1 MGNNRFCDDDS
12 VPDEASALAEV
23 LCVGDDTT
31 GERLDLFLSV
41 SLGVTR
47 SFAKKL
53 IEMGQV
59 RPLGTGGKAKAG
71 YRTREGERYEIIVP
85 PPQALEIEPEAVD
98 FDVLYEDG
106 DILVIDKPAGL
117 VVHPAPGH
125 WRGTLVHGLLWRY
138 PDIGVSNGVVR
149 PGIVHRLDR
158 TTSGLMVVT
167 RNVRAQAGLID
178 AFRNREVDKRY
189 LALVKGTAPVEG
201 YIEAPIGRDERN
213 RLRMAVTSDGREAST
228 TFNRL
233 WARKSCSLLT
243 CKIHTGRTHQIRV
256 HLRHIG
262 CPLVGDTLYGGG
274 RRDPLPLDRVFL
286 HSWKLS
292 FLHPL
297 TGQLLA
303 FRAPLPTELTRYLQ
317 ALAARDGA
325 TP

>member
-12 VPDEASALAEV
+12 VPDKASALTET
-23 LCVGDDTT
+23 LGVGEDTA
-31 GERLDLFLSV
+31 GLRLDLFIST
-41 SLGVTR
+41 SLGITR

-53 IEMGQV
+53 IETGQV
-59 RPLGTGGKAKAG
+59 RSLGNGGKSKAG
-71 YRTREGERYEIIVP
+71 YRTRKEERYEIIVP
-85 PPQALEIEPEAVD
+85 PPQALEIEPEAVE
-98 FDVLYEDG
+98 FDVLFEDD

-167 RNVRAQAGLID
+167 RNVRAQASLID

-189 LALVKGTAPVEG
+189 LALVKGTPPAEG

-228 TFNRL
+228 SFRRL
-233 WARKSCSLLT
+233 WVKKPCSLLL
-243 CKIHTGRTHQIRV
+243 CRIHTGRTHQIRV

-274 RRDPLPLDRVFL
+274 RRDPIPLDRVFL

-297 TGQLLA
+297 TGEPLA

-317 ALAARDGA
+317 ALAARGGT